1 MIIPIV
7 CPKCQ
12 EKNKVNGEVVNG
24 KITLQ
29 CPKCLAKFS
38 KVLPKIEKEEI
49 KPEIKE
55 EKVEESKFPKLETAN
70 LDDIE
75 IEEKPKPQPQP
86 VIQVGGRP
94 NVPTGGGYRVS
105 GPIPASMAAA
115 YGINI

>member
-55 EKVEESKFPKLETAN
+55 EKVEECCGTCATDGPAVTPKKKTKKLKKFAEFGK
-70 LDDIE
+70 
-75 IEEKPKPQPQP
+75 
-86 VIQVGGRP
+86 
-94 NVPTGGGYRVS
+94 
-105 GPIPASMAAA
+105 
-115 YGINI
+115 